1 MFFIKCLNKLAQKD
15 GVESWEKWEDEDDTA
30 QFPLIWPSGAHLVD
44 KQATDAARL
53 LKN

>member
-1 MFFIKCLNKLAQKD
+1 MFFIECLKLAQKD
-15 GVESWEKWEDEDDTA
+15 GVENWEMEEDEDDTA

>member
-1 MFFIKCLNKLAQKD
+1 MFFIECLKKPAQKD
-15 GVESWEKWEDEDDTA
+15 GVESWKKWEDEDDTA

-44 KQATDAARL
+44 KQATEAARL